1 MEYFHKA
8 YVGIVQLQ
16 AVKETQSQHWSY
28 PKRRMQAMLTRRRE
42 EDIEAHFV

>member
-28 PKRRMQAMLTRRRE
+28 LKRRGK
-42 EDIEAHFV
+42 EDIKAHFV